1 MVMEGKRQTPEQ
13 LLQRVQEEER
23 NAKRG
28 KLKIYLG
35 AAPGVGKTYEMLHDA
50 LEKRAKELDVV
61 VGVVESHGRE
71 DIELFLKNFEII
83 PRQSVEYHGKECLEF
98 DLVKTLQRNPGIVLV
113 DEMAHTNAPGLR
125 HAKRWQ
131 DINELLD
138 CGIDVY
144 TTLNV
149 QHIES
154 LNDIVIQIIRA
165 PVKETVPDTIIER
178 ADTIELVDL
187 PPDDL
192 LKRLD
197 EGKVYIP
204 DQAKIA
210 REHFFRKGNLI
221 ALRELALRIAA
232 EYVGAE
238 VLLYRKGEGIRKVWP
253 TKDKILVC
261 VGSRVDS
268 LKLIRA
274 AKRIANGLQVEWI
287 AVYVDTP
294 KLQGSAVQRNAA
306 IENLRLAE
314 SLGAETHVLMG
325 DDIVKDVLEFS
336 REQNVTQILIR
347 KHIVNR
353 FQSWFTRNLA
363 DEMIRQSGEIDIYV
377 MTSSPND
384 ALLKKNFFSKIT
396 PWKAYASM
404 ICIVLLATLVNFK
417 LYSFVSS
424 GYLVLTYVL
433 SILAI
438 ASFGRLMPIIV
449 ASIASL
455 LAYAFFFISPY
466 FSFSIT
472 ENEYIFI
479 FVVLIITVQI
489 ISYLIFMLKKQ
500 ANSARVIQHQTTA
513 LYTLSRQLM
522 KTRGIDKLLDL
533 GTRYIGSVF
542 NCEVMALI
550 PKGEHLVVRSNY
562 QSKPKLDIK
571 EQGIAQWVYEMG
583 QRAGL
588 STDTLSFSNALYL
601 PLIASHGSIGVLRI
615 QPQSSQLFT
624 PEQIGLLETCLY
636 QLALAVDVERFQEKE
651 RKRELKIEADR
662 ARNSLLQAISHNLS
676 PLNLIVTGVEQSKN
690 VTDPHKKIVKDI
702 DFEIESLSR
711 LNNNILQSIQLESQ
725 SHVLEK
731 TKSSLQEII
740 SFVVKSSNKILK
752 GRPIHLSIPNDLPLV
767 PLNRPLIQ
775 SVIINLIDNAV
786 KYTPAETP
794 IAITVYIKQDMA
806 IISIEDSGSGIAL
819 DERDK
824 LFEKFY
830 RGKRVISARGLGLG
844 LAICEKIVLAH
855 GGRIWVENASHQ
867 GANFCFSLPLIIP

>member
-1 MVMEGKRQTPEQ
+1 
-13 LLQRVQEEER
+13 
-23 NAKRG
+23 
-28 KLKIYLG
+28 
-35 AAPGVGKTYEMLHDA
+35 
-50 LEKRAKELDVV
+50 
-61 VGVVESHGRE
+61 
-71 DIELFLKNFEII
+71 
-83 PRQSVEYHGKECLEF
+83 
-98 DLVKTLQRNPGIVLV
+98 
-113 DEMAHTNAPGLR
+113 
-125 HAKRWQ
+125 
-131 DINELLD
+131 
-138 CGIDVY
+138 
-144 TTLNV
+144 
-149 QHIES
+149 
-154 LNDIVIQIIRA
+154 
-165 PVKETVPDTIIER
+165 
-178 ADTIELVDL
+178 
-187 PPDDL
+187 
-192 LKRLD
+192 
-197 EGKVYIP
+197 
-204 DQAKIA
+204 
-210 REHFFRKGNLI
+210 
-221 ALRELALRIAA
+221 
-232 EYVGAE
+232 
-238 VLLYRKGEGIRKVWP
+238 
-253 TKDKILVC
+253 
-261 VGSRVDS
+261 
-268 LKLIRA
+268 
-274 AKRIANGLQVEWI
+274 
-287 AVYVDTP
+287 
-294 KLQGSAVQRNAA
+294 
-306 IENLRLAE
+306 
-314 SLGAETHVLMG
+314 
-325 DDIVKDVLEFS
+325 
-336 REQNVTQILIR
+336 
-347 KHIVNR
+347 
-353 FQSWFTRNLA
+353 
-363 DEMIRQSGEIDIYV
+363 
-377 MTSSPND
+377 
-384 ALLKKNFFSKIT
+384 
-396 PWKAYASM
+396 
-404 ICIVLLATLVNFK
+404 
-417 LYSFVSS
+417 
-424 GYLVLTYVL
+424 
-433 SILAI
+433 
-438 ASFGRLMPIIV
+438 
-449 ASIASL
+449 
-455 LAYAFFFISPY
+455 
-466 FSFSIT
+466 
-472 ENEYIFI
+472 
-479 FVVLIITVQI
+479 
-489 ISYLIFMLKKQ
+489 
-500 ANSARVIQHQTTA
+500 
-513 LYTLSRQLM
+513 
-522 KTRGIDKLLDL
+522 
-533 GTRYIGSVF
+533 
-542 NCEVMALI
+542 MALI

-806 IISIEDSGSGIAL
+806 IISIEDSGSGIAP

-855 GGRIWVENASHQ
+855 GGRIWVENASHH